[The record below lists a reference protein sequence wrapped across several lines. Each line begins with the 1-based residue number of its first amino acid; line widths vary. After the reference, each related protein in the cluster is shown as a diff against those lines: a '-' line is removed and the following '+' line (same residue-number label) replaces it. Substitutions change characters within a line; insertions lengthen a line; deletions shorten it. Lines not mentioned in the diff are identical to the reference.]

1 MTVLNVVFWALAVV
15 AIGSA
20 LGVVLIRDLFRAAL
34 FLVAAFLAMAGFFII
49 LSAEFLAVV
58 QVLVYA
64 GAISILIIF
73 AIMMTR
79 DVAQGNLPN
88 RLSPLALVTAAL
100 LLAALVFVAYQGGW
114 RLISDS
120 PGVEA
125 AQQQVL
131 SQTPSHLGRLLVQ
144 EFVLPFEVVG
154 ALLLAALIGAIALVR
169 EQ

>member
-1 MTVLNVVFWALAVV
+1 MTVLDVVFWALAAV

-20 LGVVLIRDLFRAAL
+20 LGVVFIRDLFRAAL

-49 LSAEFLAVV
+49 LGAEFLAVV

-73 AIMMTR
+73 AIMMTG
-79 DVAQGNLPN
+79 DVTRGNLAN

-100 LLAALVFVAYQGGW
+100 LLVALVFVAYQGGW
-114 RLISDS
+114 RLLSDS

-125 AQQQVL
+125 AHAQVL
-131 SQTPSHLGRLLVQ
+131 SQTPSYVGRLLVR
-144 EFVLPFEVVG
+144 EFLLPFEVVG
-154 ALLLAALIGAIALVR
+154 TLLLAALIGAIALVR

>member
-1 MTVLNVVFWALAVV
+1 MTVLNVVFWALAAV
-15 AIGSA
+15 AIGAA
-20 LGVVLIRDLFRAAL
+20 LGVVLMRDLFRAAL
-34 FLVAAFLAMAGFFII
+34 FLVAAFLAMAGFFVI

-73 AIMMTR
+73 AIMMTT

-88 RLSPLALVTAAL
+88 RLSPLALVTAVL
-100 LLAALVFVAYQGGW
+100 MLVALVFVAYQGEW
-114 RLISDS
+114 RLLSDS

-125 AQQQVL
+125 AHEQVL
-131 SQTPSHLGRLLVQ
+131 SQTPSYLGRLLVQ
-144 EFVLPFEVVG
+144 EFLLPFEVVG

-169 EQ
+169 EP